1 MPGVHRGMSDTRK
14 APDAPPGTTRE
25 EAEQRLQ
32 DDAAPPRPSA
42 EQMREAM
49 EREGGNMTRD
59 D

>member
-1 MPGVHRGMSDTRK
+1 MSDTRK

-25 EAEQRLQ
+25 EAERRIQ
-32 DDAAPPRPSA
+32 DDAAAKPSA

>member
-1 MPGVHRGMSDTRK
+1 MSDTHK

-25 EAEQRLQ
+25 EAETRLQ
-32 DDAAPPRPSA
+32 DDAAPPKPTA

>member
-1 MPGVHRGMSDTRK
+1 MSDTPK
-14 APDAPPGTTRE
+14 APDAPPGTTEE
-25 EAEQRLQ
+25 EAAVPP
-32 DDAAPPRPSA
+32 AAPKPTA

>member
-1 MPGVHRGMSDTRK
+1 MSDTQK
-14 APDAPPGTTRE
+14 APDAPPGTTKD
-25 EAEQRLQ
+25 EA
-32 DDAAPPRPSA
+32 AAPAAAPKPTA